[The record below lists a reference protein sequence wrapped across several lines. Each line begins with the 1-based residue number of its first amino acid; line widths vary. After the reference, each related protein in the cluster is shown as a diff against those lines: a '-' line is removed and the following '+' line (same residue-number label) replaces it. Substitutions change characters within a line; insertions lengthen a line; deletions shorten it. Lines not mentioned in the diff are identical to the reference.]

1 MLNQG
6 ETVSKRDYYEVLG
19 VAKDADENTIK
30 RAYRKLAMK
39 YHPDRNPDDTTAAE
53 NFREVTEAY
62 EVLTDPN
69 KRTRYDQYGHAGVDD
84 QMQDFWG
91 RGGAQ
96 DSHAFRDFGDMFG
109 DVFGD
114 MFGFGG
120 AGAQGSRGAD
130 LRYNLAMTLE
140 EAASGREVE
149 LKIPKHETCG
159 SCNGSGARPGT
170 NPVPCNTCG
179 GHGQV
184 QMQQGFFAVRRTCPT
199 CHGAGTRIESPCVSC
214 GGAGRVKATKKLKIK
229 VPAGVYDG
237 AQVRVSGEGEVGQHG
252 SPAGDLYVVISLK
265 EHQIFEREGADLYCT
280 MPVTFPQASLGSEV
294 DAPTLEGKI
303 KIKIPAGTEGG
314 RVFRLRGH
322 GVLDVRSGGQKGDL
336 YVRVQIAVPKKMS
349 SKQAQLLREFAN
361 ETGDEVYPERSS
373 FLGKVKEF
381 WDDLSG
387 EVKS

>member
-1 MLNQG
+1 
-6 ETVSKRDYYEVLG
+6 VSKRDYYEVLG

-39 YHPDRNPDDTTAAE
+39 YHPDRNPDDKAASE

-62 EVLTDPN
+62 EVLTDEN
-69 KRTRYDQYGHAGVDD
+69 KRSRYDQYGHAGVDE

-120 AGAQGSRGAD
+120 AGGRGGRGAD
-130 LRYNLAMTLE
+130 LRYNLSMTLE
-140 EAASGREVE
+140 EAAKGREVE
-149 LKIPKHETCG
+149 LKIPKNETCG
-159 SCNGSGARPGT
+159 NCNGSGARPGS

-199 CHGAGTRIESPCVSC
+199 CHGAGTRIESPCVKC
-214 GGAGRVKATKKLKIK
+214 GGAGRVKVTKKLKIK
-229 VPAGVYDG
+229 VPVGVYDG
-237 AQVRVSGEGEVGQHG
+237 AQVRVSGEGEAGQQG
-252 SPAGDLYVVISLK
+252 GPAGDLYVVIALK
-265 EHQIFEREGADLYCT
+265 DHQIFEREGADLYCT

-294 DAPTLEGKI
+294 DAPTLDGRI

-322 GVLDVRSGGQKGDL
+322 GVPDVRNNGQKGDL

-349 SKQAQLLREFAN
+349 TRQAELLREFAN

-373 FLGKVKEF
+373 FLGKVKDF
-381 WDDLSG
+381 WDDLSR
-387 EVKS
+387 EAKP

>member
-1 MLNQG
+1 VN
-6 ETVSKRDYYEVLG
+6 VSKRDYYEVLG

-30 RAYRKLAMK
+30 RAYRKMAMK
-39 YHPDRNPDDTTAAE
+39 YHPDRNPDDNAAAE
-53 NFREVTEAY
+53 SFREVTEAY
-62 EVLTDPN
+62 EVLTDAN
-69 KRTRYDQYGHAGVDD
+69 KRARYDQYGHAGVDE

-114 MFGFGG
+114 MFGFSGGG
-120 AGAQGSRGAD
+120 ARAGRGAD
-130 LRYNLAMTLE
+130 LRFNLPLTLE
-140 EAASGREVE
+140 EAANGREVE
-149 LKIPKHETCG
+149 LKIPKHESCG
-159 SCNGSGARPGT
+159 GCNGSGARPGT
-170 NPVPCNTCG
+170 NPVPCKTCG

-199 CHGAGTRIESPCVSC
+199 CHGAGTRIESPCVEC
-214 GGAGRVKATKKLKIK
+214 GGAGRVKVTKKLKIK
-229 VPAGVYDG
+229 VPVGVYDG
-237 AQVRVSGEGEVGQHG
+237 AQVRVSGEGEGGQQG
-252 SPAGDLYVVISLK
+252 APAGDLYVVIALK

-294 DAPTLEGKI
+294 DAPTLDGRI

-322 GVLDVRSGGQKGDL
+322 GVPDVRNNGQKGDL

-349 SKQAQLLREFAN
+349 HRQAELLREFAN

-373 FLGKVKEF
+373 FLGKVKDF
-381 WDDLSG
+381 WDDLSR
-387 EVKS
+387 EAKP

>member
-1 MLNQG
+1 M
-6 ETVSKRDYYEVLG
+6 SKRDYYEILG
-19 VAKDADENTIK
+19 VAKDADENAIK

-39 YHPDRNPDDTTAAE
+39 YHPDRNPDDEKAAE

-62 EVLTDPN
+62 EVLTDEG
-69 KRTRYDQYGHAGVDD
+69 KRNRYDQYGHAGVDE

-114 MFGFGG
+114 MFGGG
-120 AGAQGSRGAD
+120 GGGRAARGAD
-130 LRYNLAMTLE
+130 LRYDLQLTLE
-140 EAASGREVE
+140 EAAAGREVE
-149 LKIPKHETCG
+149 LNIPRHE
-159 SCNGSGARPGT
+159 SCDGCDGSGARPGS

-199 CHGAGTRIESPCVSC
+199 CHGAGKRIESPCLQC
-214 GGAGRVKATKKLKIK
+214 GGSGLKKVSKKLKVKIP
-229 VPAGVYDG
+229 VGVYDG
-237 AQVRVSGEGEVGQHG
+237 AQVRVVGEGEAGQHG
-252 SPAGDLYVVISLK
+252 TPAGDLYIVVSLK
-265 EHQIFEREGADLYCT
+265 QHKIFERDGADLHCT
-280 MPVTFPQASLGSEV
+280 MPVTFPQASLGAEV
-294 DAPTLEGKI
+294 DAPTLDGKV

-322 GVLDVRSGGQKGDL
+322 GVPDVRTGGQKGDL

-349 SKQAQLLREFAN
+349 SKQQELLREFAN
-361 ETGDEVYPERSS
+361 EAGDDIYPERSS
-373 FLGKVKEF
+373 FLGKVKDF
-381 WDDLSG
+381 WEDLSSEG
-387 EVKS
+387 K

>member
-1 MLNQG
+1 
-6 ETVSKRDYYEVLG
+6 VSKRDYYEVLG

-39 YHPDRNPDDTTAAE
+39 YHPDRNPDDKAASE
-53 NFREVTEAY
+53 KFREVTEAY
-62 EVLTDPN
+62 EVLSDDN
-69 KRTRYDQYGHAGVDD
+69 KRARYNQYGHAGVDE

-91 RGGAQ
+91 RGAQ

-120 AGAQGSRGAD
+120 SGARSTRGAD
-130 LRYNLAMTLE
+130 LRYNLNLTLE

-149 LKIPKHETCG
+149 LKIPRHESCG
-159 SCNGSGARPGT
+159 TCNGSGARPGS
-170 NPVPCNTCG
+170 NPVPCSTCG

-199 CHGAGTRIESPCVSC
+199 CHGAGTRIESPCISC
-214 GGAGRVKATKKLKIK
+214 GGSGRIKVTKKLKVK

-237 AQVRVSGEGEVGQHG
+237 AQVRVAGEGEAGQKG
-252 SPAGDLYVVISLK
+252 SAAGDLYIVITLK
-265 EHQIFEREGADLYCT
+265 EHSIFERDGADLYCT
-280 MPVTFPQASLGSEV
+280 MPVTFPQAALGAQV
-294 DAPTLEGKI
+294 DAPTLDGKVT
-303 KIKIPAGTEGG
+303 IKIPAGTEAG

-322 GVLDVRSGGQKGDL
+322 GVPDVRANGQKGDL

-349 SKQAQLLREFAN
+349 GKQEELLRQFAN
-361 ETGDEVYPERSS
+361 ETGDELYPERSS

-381 WDDLSG
+381 WDDLSS

>member
-1 MLNQG
+1 
-6 ETVSKRDYYEVLG
+6 VSKRDYYDVLG

-30 RAYRKLAMK
+30 RAYRKMAMK
-39 YHPDRNPDDTTAAE
+39 YHPDRNPDDKEAAE

-62 EVLTDPN
+62 EVLTDEN
-69 KRTRYDQYGHAGVDD
+69 KRSRYDQYGHAGVDE

-114 MFGFGG
+114 MFGFSG
-120 AGAQGSRGAD
+120 AGGRAGRGAD
-130 LRYNLAMTLE
+130 LRYNLSMTLE
-140 EAASGREVE
+140 EAANGREVE
-149 LKIPKHETCG
+149 LKIPKNETCNN
-159 SCNGSGARPGT
+159 CNGSGARPGT

-199 CHGAGTRIESPCVSC
+199 CHGAGTRIESPCVEC
-214 GGAGRVKATKKLKIK
+214 GGAGRVKVSKKLKIK

-237 AQVRVSGEGEVGQHG
+237 AQVRVGGEGESGQQG
-252 SPAGDLYVVISLK
+252 GPAGDLYVVISLK
-265 EHQIFEREGADLYCT
+265 KHQIFEREAADLYCT
-280 MPVTFPQASLGSEV
+280 MPVTFPQASLGAEV
-294 DAPTLEGKI
+294 DAPTLDGRV

-322 GVLDVRSGGQKGDL
+322 GVPDVRSGGQKGDL

-349 SKQAQLLREFAN
+349 PRQTELLREFAN

-373 FLGKVKEF
+373 FLGKVKDF
-381 WDDLSG
+381 WDELSG
-387 EVKS
+387 EAKP

>member
-1 MLNQG
+1 
-6 ETVSKRDYYEVLG
+6 VSNRDYYEVLG
-19 VAKDADENTIK
+19 VAKDADENSIK

-39 YHPDRNPDDTTAAE
+39 YHPDRNPDDEKAAE

-62 EVLTDPN
+62 EVLTDEG
-69 KRTRYDQYGHAGVDD
+69 KRSRYDQYGHAGVDE

-114 MFGFGG
+114 MFGGRGG
-120 AGAQGSRGAD
+120 GRATRGAD
-130 LRYNLAMTLE
+130 LRYNLTITLE

-149 LKIPKHETCG
+149 LNIPRHESCDT
-159 SCNGSGARPGT
+159 CNGSGAKPGS

-199 CHGAGTRIESPCVSC
+199 CHGAGKRIESPCTSC
-214 GGAGRVKATKKLKIK
+214 GGAGRTKVNKKLKVK
-229 VPAGVYDG
+229 VPVGVYEG
-237 AQVRVSGEGEVGQHG
+237 AQVRVIGEGEAGEHG
-252 SPAGDLYVVISLK
+252 TPSGDLYIVISLK
-265 EHQIFEREGADLYCT
+265 PHKIFERDGADLYCT
-280 MPVTFPQASLGSEV
+280 MPVTFPQAALGAEV

-322 GVLDVRSGGQKGDL
+322 GVPDVRTGSQKGDL

-349 SKQAQLLREFAN
+349 ARQQQLLREFAD
-361 ETGDEVYPERSS
+361 EAGDEIYPERSS
-373 FLGKVKEF
+373 FLGKVKDF
-381 WDDLSG
+381 WEDLSREG
-387 EVKS
+387 K

>member
-1 MLNQG
+1 VN
-6 ETVSKRDYYEVLG
+6 VSKRDYYEVLG

-39 YHPDRNPDDTTAAE
+39 YHPDRNPDDTAAAE

-62 EVLTDPN
+62 EVLTDEN
-69 KRTRYDQYGHAGVDD
+69 KRSRYDQYGHAGVDE

-120 AGAQGSRGAD
+120 TGTRSGRGAD
-130 LRYNLAMTLE
+130 LRFNLSLTLE
-140 EAASGREVE
+140 EAAHGREVE
-149 LKIPKHETCG
+149 LSIPKHETCSG
-159 SCNGSGARPGT
+159 CNGSGARPGT

-199 CHGAGTRIESPCVSC
+199 CHGAGTRIESPCVEC
-214 GGAGRVKATKKLKIK
+214 GGAGRVKVNKKLKIK

-237 AQVRVSGEGEVGQHG
+237 AQVRVSGEGESGQNG
-252 SPAGDLYVVISLK
+252 APAGDLYVVISLK

-280 MPVTFPQASLGSEV
+280 MPVTFPQASLGAEV
-294 DAPTLEGKI
+294 DAPTLDGRV

-322 GVLDVRSGGQKGDL
+322 GVPDVRNGGQKGDL

-349 SKQAQLLREFAN
+349 HRQAQLLREFAN

-373 FLGKVKEF
+373 FLGKVKDF
-381 WDDLSG
+381 WDELSR
-387 EVKS
+387 EAKP

>member
-1 MLNQG
+1 
-6 ETVSKRDYYEVLG
+6 
-19 VAKDADENTIK
+19 
-30 RAYRKLAMK
+30 
-39 YHPDRNPDDTTAAE
+39 
-53 NFREVTEAY
+53 
-62 EVLTDPN
+62 
-69 KRTRYDQYGHAGVDD
+69 
-84 QMQDFWG
+84 MQDFWG

-114 MFGFGG
+114 MFGFSGGG
-120 AGAQGSRGAD
+120 AASRGAD

-159 SCNGSGARPGT
+159 SCNGSGARQGT
-170 NPVPCNTCG
+170 KPVPCNTCG

-214 GGAGRVKATKKLKIK
+214 GGAGRVKVTKKLKIK

-349 SKQAQLLREFAN
+349 SRQAQLLREFAN

-387 EVKS
+387 EAKP

>member
-1 MLNQG
+1 M
-6 ETVSKRDYYEVLG
+6 SKRDYYEVLG

-39 YHPDRNPDDTTAAE
+39 YHPDRNPDDDAAAE
-53 NFREVTEAY
+53 KFREVTEAY
-62 EVLTDPN
+62 EVLTDSA
-69 KRTRYDQYGHAGVDD
+69 KRARYDQYGHAGVDE

-96 DSHAFRDFGDMFG
+96 DSHAFRDFGDLFG

-120 AGAQGSRGAD
+120 GAGQSGRGAD
-130 LRYNLAMTLE
+130 LRYNLPMTLE
-140 EAASGREVE
+140 AAASGREVE
-149 LKIPKHETCG
+149 LKIPKHENCTT
-159 SCNGSGARPGT
+159 CNGSGARPGT
-170 NPVPCNTCG
+170 NPVPCGTCG

-199 CHGAGTRIESPCVSC
+199 CHGAGTRIESPCVEC
-214 GGAGRVKATKKLKIK
+214 GGAGRIKVTKKLKIK

-237 AQVRVSGEGEVGQHG
+237 AQVRVSGEGEIGQHG
-252 SPAGDLYVVISLK
+252 APAGDLYVVISLTK
-265 EHQIFEREGADLYCT
+265 HQIFERDGADLYCT
-280 MPVTFPQASLGSEV
+280 MPVTFPQASLGAEV
-294 DAPTLEGKI
+294 DAPTLDGKI

-322 GVLDVRSGGQKGDL
+322 GVPDVRNGGQKGDL

-349 SKQAQLLREFAN
+349 ARQSELLREFAN
-361 ETGDEVYPERSS
+361 ETGDDVYPERSS
-373 FLGKVKEF
+373 FLGKVKDF

-387 EVKS
+387 EQKP

>member
-1 MLNQG
+1 
-6 ETVSKRDYYEVLG
+6 VSKRDYYEVLG

-30 RAYRKLAMK
+30 RAYRKMAMK
-39 YHPDRNPDDTTAAE
+39 YHPDRNPDDNAAAE
-53 NFREVTEAY
+53 SFREVTEAY
-62 EVLTDPN
+62 EVLTDAN
-69 KRTRYDQYGHAGVDD
+69 KRARYDQYGHAGVDE

-114 MFGFGG
+114 MFGFSGGG
-120 AGAQGSRGAD
+120 ARAGRGAD
-130 LRYNLAMTLE
+130 LRFNLPLTLE
-140 EAASGREVE
+140 EAANGREVE
-149 LKIPKHETCG
+149 LKIPKHESCG
-159 SCNGSGARPGT
+159 GCNGSGARPGT
-170 NPVPCNTCG
+170 NPVPCKTCG

-199 CHGAGTRIESPCVSC
+199 CHGAGTRIESPCVEC
-214 GGAGRVKATKKLKIK
+214 GGAGRVKVTKKLKIK
-229 VPAGVYDG
+229 VPVGVYDG
-237 AQVRVSGEGEVGQHG
+237 AQVRVSGEGEGGQQG
-252 SPAGDLYVVISLK
+252 APAGDLYVVIALK

-294 DAPTLEGKI
+294 DAPTLDGRI

-322 GVLDVRSGGQKGDL
+322 GVPDVRNNGQKGDL

-349 SKQAQLLREFAN
+349 HRQAELLREFAN

-373 FLGKVKEF
+373 FLGKVKDF
-381 WDDLSG
+381 WDDLSR
-387 EVKS
+387 EAKP

>member
-1 MLNQG
+1 VN
-6 ETVSKRDYYEVLG
+6 VSKRDYYEVLG

-39 YHPDRNPDDTTAAE
+39 YHPDRNPDDTAAAE

-62 EVLTDPN
+62 EVLTDAK
-69 KRTRYDQYGHAGVDD
+69 KRSRYDQYGHAGVDE

-120 AGAQGSRGAD
+120 GAGQSGRGAD
-130 LRYNLAMTLE
+130 LRYNLSLTLE
-140 EAASGREVE
+140 EAANGREVE
-149 LKIPKHETCG
+149 LKNPKHETCCG
-159 SCNGSGARPGT
+159 CNGSGARPGT

-199 CHGAGTRIESPCVSC
+199 CHGAGTRIESPCVEC
-214 GGAGRVKATKKLKIK
+214 GGAGRVKVNKKLKIK

-237 AQVRVSGEGEVGQHG
+237 AQVRVSGEGEVGQQG
-252 SPAGDLYVVISLK
+252 GPSGDLYVVISLK

-294 DAPTLEGKI
+294 DAPTLDGRI

-322 GVLDVRSGGQKGDL
+322 GVPDVRAGGQKGDL

-349 SKQAQLLREFAN
+349 TRQAELLREFAN

-373 FLGKVKEF
+373 FLGKVKDF

-387 EVKS
+387 EAKP